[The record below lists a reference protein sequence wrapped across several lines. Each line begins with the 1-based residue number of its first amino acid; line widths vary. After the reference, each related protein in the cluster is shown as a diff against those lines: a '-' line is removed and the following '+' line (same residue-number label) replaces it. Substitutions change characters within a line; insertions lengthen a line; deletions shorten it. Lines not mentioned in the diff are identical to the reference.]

1 MNQKR
6 LFGPISQLGYLT
18 DKLEATA
25 RAWTDTTGVGPWTLM
40 NGVALPAVMD
50 GEEVEFKID
59 LALSYQ
65 GEIQIELI
73 KPLCD
78 TPSPYRANVEAGLWG
93 LHHVQF
99 MTSDMKTAIKKAE
112 DTGLEAACVIDSVGG
127 GSYTYLRGLG
137 VWFEVIEASEG
148 LLGLFQ
154 MIKAT
159 TTDWNG
165 DDLFREFGA

>member
-1 MNQKR
+1 MQETQ

-18 DKLEATA
+18 DDIEATA

-40 NGVALPAVMD
+40 SGVSLPAVME
-50 GEEVEFKID
+50 GEKVEFKID

-65 GEIQIELI
+65 GDVQIELI

-99 MTSDMKTAIKKAE
+99 MTENMAAAIKKAQ
-112 DTGLEAACVIDSVGG
+112 DAGLEAACIIESVGG
-127 GSYTYLRGLG
+127 GNYTYLRGPG
-137 VWFEVIEASEG
+137 VWFEVMEATEG
-148 LLGLFQ
+148 LLGLLQ

-165 DDLFREFGA
+165 DNMFREFGA